1 MARALPFPPHLHPPR
16 HHNQGLGLMRAAN
29 KVGGATADAAGQG
42 EAGDVS
48 EVAAEGAAAEGAA
61 AEGAAPADAG
71 TTPPPEAS
79 TPE

>member
-16 HHNQGLGLMRAAN
+16 HHNQGLGVMRAAN

-48 EVAAEGAAAEGAA
+48 EVTPEGAA
-61 AEGAAPADAG
+61 AEGAAPEDDG
-71 TTPPPEAS
+71 TAPPPEAS

>member
-1 MARALPFPPHLHPPR
+1 
-16 HHNQGLGLMRAAN
+16 MRAAN

-48 EVAAEGAAAEGAA
+48 EVTPEGAA
-61 AEGAAPADAG
+61 AEGAAPEDAG
-71 TTPPPEAS
+71 TAPPPEAS